1 MFGDLFF
8 PSDEPLTG
16 TLLAFST
23 YAVGYLAR
31 PLGGIF
37 FGRLGDRIGR
47 KTVLIWTLM
56 LIGVA
61 TFLIGLLP
69 THGQVGILAPIL
81 LVVLRF
87 AQGVGVGGE
96 WGGAVLLTSEF
107 SKPESRGFW
116 ASAAQVGPP
125 LGNVL
130 ANAVLGLL
138 AFMLTE
144 EQFNSWGWR
153 VAFLL
158 SALLVAFGLWIRLKL
173 EETPVFRQIAERG
186 EAPTAPVREVLRDHP
201 RGLASGIL
209 SRVGPDV
216 LYAMFV
222 VFVLTYATDTAR
234 VLRRPGH
241 RRGDRRLARRGPPD
255 PVRRLAL
262 RPGRPSTGLRGRCGR
277 RRDLGLGVPGDH
289 PLRQPLALIVG
300 VTVALALHAFM
311 YGPQAAYIAEQFHAR
326 LRYTGT
332 SLAYTFA
339 GIIGGAAAPVVMTW
353 LLSKDE
359 SGSTVAVYVGISMV
373 VTLIGL
379 SMGRVVLDDVDVGPE
394 PVAAEREHTDT
405 AHYHSPSC
413 WASPTMWPSGSAIR
427 PNETPGTFIASCTT
441 RPPSRTAS
449 FIEAS
454 MSSTPTKKVT
464 RSPSPCSG
472 LIAV

>member
-1 MFGDLFF
+1 MSDKSPGQEPVSGQSHPEVGDRRSLVRAFAASLSGTTLEWYDFAVYGAAAALVFGDLFF

-47 KTVLIWTLM
+47 KTVLVWTLL

-61 TFLIGLLP
+61 TFLIGVLP

-107 SKPESRGFW
+107 SKPENRGFW

-138 AFMLTE
+138 AFLLTE
-144 EQFNSWGWR
+144 EEFNSWGWR

-158 SALLVAFGLWIRLKL
+158 SAGLVAFGLWIRLKL

-186 EAPTAPVREVLRDHP
+186 EAPSAPIRDVLREHP

-222 VFVLTYATDTAR
+222 VFVLTYATDQLGFSDGQAIAAVIVGSLIEVPLIPFAGWLSDR
-234 VLRRPGH
+234 V
-241 RRGDRRLARRGPPD
+241 DRRMVYAVAAVGAGIWVWVFLAMTRSG
-255 PVRRLAL
+255 
-262 RPGRPSTGLRGRCGR
+262 S
-277 RRDLGLGVPGDH
+277 H
-289 PLRQPLALIVG
+289 FALIVG

-353 LLSKDE
+353 LLSRDE
-359 SGSTVAVYVGISMV
+359 TGSTVAVYVGISML
-373 VTLIGL
+373 VTLVGL
-379 SMGRVVLDDVDVGPE
+379 ALGQAVLDDVDQAPE
-394 PVAAEREHTDT
+394 VAAER
-405 AHYHSPSC
+405 
-413 WASPTMWPSGSAIR
+413 
-427 PNETPGTFIASCTT
+427 
-441 RPPSRTAS
+441 
-449 FIEAS
+449 
-454 MSSTPTKKVT
+454 
-464 RSPSPCSG
+464 
-472 LIAV
+472 